1 MWFEAHF
8 RMRHPET
15 ESGVPRAARDKGSF
29 LYSSFFVAIP
39 LFKIGVRSTR
49 PDLSVLKVR
58 GQSPVSGPEHRPIF
72 SGRPGHPTHKVEVN
86 FQKNLHPSKGP
97 CGSRV
102 YGSYFFEKPCFPIPP
117 RGFEYGKVRAGT
129 PHGIKKK
136 SWQRK
141 RTKTEK

>member
-102 YGSYFFEKPCFPIPP
+102 YGSYFFESSRFQVWD
-117 RGFEYGKVRAGT
+117 GAEF
-129 PHGIKKK
+129 
-136 SWQRK
+136 
-141 RTKTEK
+141 